1 MGAAEDES
9 ATGAL
14 GEVGV
19 SGGAIF
25 RWTESIASLPQPAP
39 PPSPAHCA
47 STMNTIGRL
56 IANAAALWVASY
68 LLQGIEYAGSW
79 PGLVGVA
86 LVFGLVN
93 TFIKP
98 VLVVLSL
105 PVQILT
111 LGLFTFVINALLL
124 MLTGWLATSL
134 GIAFTVDGFV
144 PALLGALIVSVVSG
158 LLSVFLTED

>member
-1 MGAAEDES
+1 
-9 ATGAL
+9 
-14 GEVGV
+14 
-19 SGGAIF
+19 
-25 RWTESIASLPQPAP
+25 
-39 PPSPAHCA
+39 
-47 STMNTIGRL
+47 MNTIGRL

-68 LLQGIEYAGSW
+68 LLDGIHFDGSW

-86 LVFGLVN
+86 LVFGVVN

-98 VLVVLSL
+98 VLTVLSF

-124 MLTGWLATSL
+124 MLTGWLATKL
-134 GIAFTVDGFV
+134 GLAFQVDGFV

-158 LLSVFLTED
+158 LLSVFLTEE